1 MPSPAR
7 NKLNNVGFARPPGL
21 GYMLGSVALEASSIR
36 VLSWSPSPGVCAEP
50 PPPSRTTESKGV
62 VSVLAAID
70 ELANLPLEDMLRRA
84 VELARECI
92 GLERVGLYLRDPS
105 GGGRIMRG
113 TWGTDSQGRLT
124 DERALYYEC
133 GGIDYQA
140 LRQVQSGGARWL
152 LYENAPHIAHED
164 GQCKV
169 IGYGWLAVTPLVVAG
184 ELIGILYNDA
194 GITHSP
200 VDEGKQVRAAVFCSL
215 LANLILL
222 KRGGAGRQGPM
233 ARDAERSPLVEQVLR
248 ALHRDPL
255 VSGQELANQLQV
267 SPGHVARSFK
277 SEIGISLVEYR
288 NRLRIERFFRLV
300 EEGGGN
306 LFDAASEAGFGSYA
320 QFHRVF
326 RRMLGTTPREYLTG
340 RKSVVP
346 VVGVQFENG
355 ESSTK

>member
-1 MPSPAR
+1 MWE
-7 NKLNNVGFARPPGL
+7 V
-21 GYMLGSVALEASSIR
+21 VALEASSIR
-36 VLSWSPSPGVCAEP
+36 VLSWSPMPGVRAEP
-50 PPPSRTTESKGV
+50 PPPSRTTESTGV

-70 ELANLPLEDMLRRA
+70 ELAAYTTLDDMLRRA

-113 TWGTDSQGRLT
+113 TWGTDSQGSLT

-133 GGIDYQA
+133 GGIDNAA
-140 LRQVQSGGARWL
+140 LKQVQSGGARWL
-152 LYENAPHIAHED
+152 LYENAPHISHEN
-164 GQCKV
+164 GECKV
-169 IGYGWLAVTPLVVAG
+169 IGYGWLAVTALVVAG
-184 ELIGILYNDA
+184 ELIGILYNDTA
-194 GITHSP
+194 ISHGP
-200 VDEGKQVRAAVFCSL
+200 VDEGKQVRTAVFSSL

-222 KRGGAGRQGPM
+222 KRGGAGRQGM
-233 ARDAERSPLVEQVLR
+233 SRDAERSPLVDQVLR
-248 ALHRDPL
+248 SLHRDPL
-255 VSGQELANQLQV
+255 VSGQELANQLSV

-340 RKSVVP
+340 RKSVIP
-346 VVGVQFENG
+346 IVGVQFES
-355 ESSTK
+355 EARK

>member
-1 MPSPAR
+1 M
-7 NKLNNVGFARPPGL
+7 
-21 GYMLGSVALEASSIR
+21 LEANSIR
-36 VLSWSPSPGVCAEP
+36 VLSWSPASGVRAEP
-50 PPPSRTTESKGV
+50 PPPSRVTESIGV

-70 ELANLPLEDMLRRA
+70 ELSGLSSLEDVLRRA
-84 VELARECI
+84 VEVARECI

-113 TWGTDSQGRLT
+113 TWGTDSRGQLT

-133 GGIDYQA
+133 GGIDYEA

-164 GQCKV
+164 GHCKV

-184 ELIGILYNDA
+184 ELVGILYNDT
-194 GITHSP
+194 GISHAP
-200 VDEGKQVRAAVFCSL
+200 LDEGKQVRAAVFTSL
-215 LANLILL
+215 LANLILM
-222 KRGGAGRQGPM
+222 KRGGGRPPG
-233 ARDAERSPLVEQVLR
+233 ALRESDRSPLVGQVLR
-248 ALHRDPL
+248 SLGEDPL
-255 VSGQELANQLQV
+255 VSGQELASQLSV

-288 NRLRIERFFRLV
+288 NRLRIERFFKLV

-306 LFDAASEAGFGSYA
+306 LFDAAAEAGFGSYA

-340 RKSVVP
+340 RKSIP
-346 VVGVQFENG
+346 VNAGGPQ
-355 ESSTK
+355 K

>member
-1 MPSPAR
+1 MICANES
-7 NKLNNVGFARPPGL
+7 LSYISGI
-21 GYMLGSVALEASSIR
+21 VALEATSIR
-36 VLSWSPSPGVCAEP
+36 VLSWSPSSGVRSDT
-50 PPPSRTTESKGV
+50 PPPSRATESTGV
-62 VSVLAAID
+62 VSVLSALD
-70 ELANLPLEDMLRRA
+70 ELASLGSLDDILRRA
-84 VELARECI
+84 VEVARECI
-92 GLERVGLYLRDPS
+92 GLERVGLYLRDPT

-133 GGIDYQA
+133 GGIDYEA

-152 LYENAPHIAHED
+152 LYEGAPHIAHE
-164 GQCKV
+164 GGEWRV
-169 IGYGWLAVTPLVVAG
+169 IGYGWLAVTALVVAG
-184 ELIGILYNDA
+184 ELIGILYNDTA
-194 GITHSP
+194 ISHAP
-200 VDEGKQVRAAVFCSL
+200 VDEGKQVRTAVFCSL
-215 LANLILL
+215 LANLVLL
-222 KRGGAGRQGPM
+222 KRGGGRQG
-233 ARDAERSPLVEQVLR
+233 AGRDSERSPLVEQVLR
-248 ALHRDPL
+248 SLHRDPL
-255 VSGQELANQLQV
+255 VSGQELANQLSV

-340 RKSVVP
+340 RKSMLP
-346 VVGVQFENG
+346 VAPMKYTNASGDAQP
-355 ESSTK
+355 K